1 VKLEARGGGLT
12 AGKSSIENGSG
23 EVSNVKNIEEIFGK
37 YVNAEASAGAVKSS
51 GAQAMTKGEVSLA
64 LAGTGRGWDLGISF
78 GKFTIK
84 RIE

>member
-1 VKLEARGGGLT
+1 M
-12 AGKSSIENGSG
+12 
-23 EVSNVKNIEEIFGK
+23 
-37 YVNAEASAGAVKSS
+37 KSS

-84 RIE
+84 RAVVTRSSAASGFGVRDWPRQAVNSAPNRKICAE